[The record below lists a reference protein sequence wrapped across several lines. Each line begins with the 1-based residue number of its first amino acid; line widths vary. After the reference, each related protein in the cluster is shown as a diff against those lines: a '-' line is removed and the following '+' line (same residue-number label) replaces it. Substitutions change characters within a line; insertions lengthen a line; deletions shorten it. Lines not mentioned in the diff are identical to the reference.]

1 MYNIVGVESY
11 PVRGLHLAPSIY
23 TEKSYCH
30 LYVTIALFSMNFKY
44 NIKMKV
50 KCYN

>member
-30 LYVTIALFSMNFKY
+30 LYVTIALFFHEFQVQHKDEC
-44 NIKMKV
+44 KML
-50 KCYN
+50 